1 MVNIPYRTSESLMA
15 ERISVRLSA
24 MRRTAGVVVL
34 TLLAAILLGVLLQN
48 RPIDGKALQDLVPLD
63 DPAVTGLFTA

>member
-1 MVNIPYRTSESLMA
+1 MA
-15 ERISVRLSA
+15 EAIVDDLKTVEIKKENGEYARGI
-24 MRRTAGVVVL
+24 
-34 TLLAAILLGVLLQN
+34 AAILLGVLLQN